1 VAYERDIVKYSVV
14 EFNTKS
20 RPDFKVAETPTES
33 SFHMGPGFHG
43 YADEVSVWNDALTPA
58 EFDEVMKLRTAK
70 DFTFAE
76 SGKAPFKVLDMTN
89 DLTNPLTAVHMAI
102 PTMVRSTPKRE
113 TRV

>member
-20 RPDFKVAETPTES
+20 RPDFNQRES

-89 DLTNPLTAVHMAI
+89 GLTSPLTAVHMAI